1 MAEAPALGEGS
12 LASDAPGLLC
22 DEMLRG
28 IGRWL
33 RIAGYDTA
41 IASEGMTDRDLLALA
56 GAEGRLVLTCDRKLA
71 RLVPAGVRVI
81 TLATESLD
89 GAACELS
96 ERLGID
102 WLRAPFCR
110 CLVDNAGLQ
119 PARPVDLARIPEPA
133 RHGAGPI
140 TVCPACRRVYWPG
153 SHVRR
158 MRARLER
165 WAATDHAAGVR

>member
-1 MAEAPALGEGS
+1 MNAEA
-12 LASDAPGLLC
+12 DAATARTAGPQRFLC

-33 RIAGYDTA
+33 RAAGYDTA
-41 IASEGMTDRDLLALA
+41 IASDGMTDHDLLARA
-56 GAEGRLVLTCDRKLA
+56 GAEGRVVLTCDRKLA
-71 RLVPAGVRVI
+71 RVAPAGVQVA

-89 GAACELS
+89 GAARELS

-102 WLRAPFCR
+102 WLHAPLNR
-110 CLVDNAGLQ
+110 CLIDNARLELAGA
-119 PARPVDLARIPEPA
+119 PDLARIPEQA
-133 RHGAGPI
+133 CVGAGPI
-140 TVCPACRRVYWPG
+140 LACPACRRVYWPG

-165 WAATDHAAGVR
+165 WQAIADGR